1 MYSKNTVFLFPF
13 INCIFLGGLAC
24 NSQGRSFHY
33 TAVLFINVT
42 NHVEDLTCYQYPLV
56 DMGNPPPSGSLI

>member
-13 INCIFLGGLAC
+13 TNCNFFELAS

-56 DMGNPPPSGSLI
+56 DMGNPLPSGSLI